1 MCWGSIEGNFQKN
14 LTDIRIAIAGDLHGS
29 WSQDDLDLLL
39 ELNPDGVLFVGDLS
53 DGDLR
58 IVRAI
63 NKISIPTSVILGNHD
78 RGRGGSGDVL
88 RAQLDLLGEKNCSW
102 NLSKWALNELSV
114 VGARPC
120 SGGGGFFLTP
130 EVKSVFGE
138 VSLDESVFRI
148 VSAAKSAPLDCPLL
162 ILAHS
167 GPVGLGSESSSLCG
181 RDWKLPSMDWGDKDL
196 GIAIDQIRKF
206 RVPELVVFGHTHH
219 QLRIGGN
226 RIRKTFAQDLWGTSY
241 LNAACVPRRG
251 IDSAGENLCHFSW
264 VEFSKGKLVHAS
276 HRWFRNDASIAYK
289 ESLLNTKN

>member
-120 SGGGGFFLTP
+120 SGGGGYF
-130 EVKSVFGE
+130 
-138 VSLDESVFRI
+138 
-148 VSAAKSAPLDCPLL
+148 
-162 ILAHS
+162 
-167 GPVGLGSESSSLCG
+167 
-181 RDWKLPSMDWGDKDL
+181 
-196 GIAIDQIRKF
+196 
-206 RVPELVVFGHTHH
+206 
-219 QLRIGGN
+219 
-226 RIRKTFAQDLWGTSY
+226 
-241 LNAACVPRRG
+241 
-251 IDSAGENLCHFSW
+251 
-264 VEFSKGKLVHAS
+264 
-276 HRWFRNDASIAYK
+276 
-289 ESLLNTKN
+289 